1 MVERRPAMLNEQ
13 TIEKLYHMKL
23 NGMAEAFKEQ
33 LLQPDLAE
41 LSFEERFTLLVDRQW
56 TWKEDRRMR
65 RLLSQAKLKINACI
79 EDIDFRAPRG
89 LQKSVILQL
98 ASCDWIKSAQN
109 VIITG
114 PTGVGKTYLACALA
128 NRACRMGFSAFYIR
142 IPKLFQD
149 LAMAKADGSY
159 SKIMKKLAKSRVL
172 ILDDLGLAPMSAQ
185 ERRDLLEVVE
195 DRHGLAST
203 IVVAQLPIKHWHEN
217 IRDPTIADAVL
228 DRLVHNAYKIIL
240 KGESMRKLHSSLT
253 KNKDSGK

>member
-1 MVERRPAMLNEQ
+1 MLNEQ

-41 LSFEERFTLLVDRQW
+41 LSFEERFAFLVERHW

-79 EDIDFRAPRG
+79 EDIDFRAHRG
-89 LQKSVILQL
+89 LQKSLILQL
-98 ASCDWIKSAQN
+98 ASCDWIKKAHN
-109 VIITG
+109 VIVTG
-114 PTGVGKTYLACALA
+114 PTGAGKTYLACALA
-128 NRACRMGFSAFYIR
+128 NRACRMGLSAFYIR

-149 LAMAKADGSY
+149 LAIAKADGSY
-159 SKIMKKLAKSRVL
+159 SKTMKKLARSKVL
-172 ILDDLGLAPMSAQ
+172 VLDDLGLAPMSPQ

-203 IVVAQLPIKHWHEN
+203 IVAAQLPIENWHEN
-217 IRDPTIADAVL
+217 IRDPTIADAIL
-228 DRLVHNAYKIIL
+228 DRLVHNAYKINL
-240 KGESMRKLHSSLT
+240 KGESMRKLRSTLT
-253 KNKDSGK
+253 KKKDSGK

>member
-1 MVERRPAMLNEQ
+1 MLNEQ

-33 LLQPDLAE
+33 LQQPDLSD
-41 LSFEERFTLLVDRQW
+41 LSFQERFALLVDRHW

-65 RLLSQAKLKINACI
+65 RLLSHAKLKINACI

-89 LQKSVILQL
+89 LKKSMILQL
-98 ASCDWIKSAQN
+98 AACEWVRHAHN

-114 PTGVGKTYLACALA
+114 PTGAGKTYLACALA
-128 NRACRMGFSAFYIR
+128 NRACRMGSSAFYIR

-159 SKIMKKLAKSRVL
+159 PKIMKKLTKSKVL
-172 ILDDLGLAPMSAQ
+172 VLDDLGLTPMSAQ

-195 DRHGLAST
+195 DRHGLSST
-203 IVVAQLPIKHWHEN
+203 IVAAQLPIELWHEN

-228 DRLVHNAYKIIL
+228 DRLVHNAYKINL

-253 KNKDSGK
+253 NQKDSGK